1 MLGVQWDFGAQIL
14 LSEILDEEK
23 SQKKQGHHMKTDAS
37 LSLGLVQHSV
47 SPKCGISKLECTTYW
62 MGLSEVIC
70 LLESTYPASHKDD
83 GIPQSAK
90 LQESPT
96 TWQWEMS
103 TWAGFF
109 TFKAQEPPSPISKRM
124 SWVPSK
130 QMSACLFVKSYEVD
144 EESGNDPLH
153 A

>member
-1 MLGVQWDFGAQIL
+1 
-14 LSEILDEEK
+14 
-23 SQKKQGHHMKTDAS
+23 MKTDAS

-62 MGLSEVIC
+62 VGLSEVIC
-70 LLESTYPASHKDD
+70 LLESTYPASHRDD

-130 QMSACLFVKSYEVD
+130 QMSACFFVESYEVD